1 MIKEIAFSA
10 YPAADVRKLHGF
22 YTEVVGVDLGEP
34 MEFDGKAGYAEGK
47 VGDGYF
53 ALLLDEWLERPKGS
67 GAGVVFEVDDLDAE
81 IARLKEH
88 GVECSEP
95 MILPVCK
102 LANFSDP
109 EGNKVSLHQT
119 TVPH

>member
-1 MIKEIAFSA
+1 VIKEIAFSA

-53 ALLLDEWLERPKGS
+53 ALLLDEWLRSVPRAAARASCSKWTIS
-67 GAGVVFEVDDLDAE
+67 TAE

-109 EGNKVSLHQT
+109 EAS
-119 TVPH
+119 